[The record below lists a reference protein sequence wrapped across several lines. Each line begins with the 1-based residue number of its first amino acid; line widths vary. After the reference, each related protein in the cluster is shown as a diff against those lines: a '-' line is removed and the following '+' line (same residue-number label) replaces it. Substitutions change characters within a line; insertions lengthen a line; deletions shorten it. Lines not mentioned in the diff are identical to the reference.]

1 MNLPR
6 IPKPSTYSYD
16 KNFWSKS
23 YNKKFRPEIFKF
35 RSCPTFPTRILTR
48 WNLLCFLLFTPNC
61 CRGRF
66 LVFLNFWGRNFVRRR
81 KQHRNFTIILIGNLI
96 EFWASH
102 EILCCMKDFQ
112 IMRSQVCN
120 AYEYANSPEKIQH
133 KCYKMHLEI
142 QKCNLFGDFNL
153 GR

>member
-1 MNLPR
+1 MIRCQTKVLLYWLQVSLQPDCKNLGSGVPILMAADKPCPQLQPSL

-16 KNFWSKS
+16 KNFWSK
-23 YNKKFRPEIFKF
+23 
-35 RSCPTFPTRILTR
+35 L
-48 WNLLCFLLFTPNC
+48 
-61 CRGRF
+61 

-81 KQHRNFTIILIGNLI
+81 KQHQNSRIILIGILI

-120 AYEYANSPEKIQH
+120 AYEYANSPAKFQH

-142 QKCNLFGDFNL
+142 QKCNLFSDFNL